1 MKLPF
6 TVEQFI
12 QVFRDY
18 NWSVFP
24 LQVLFNLLAVV
35 AIVFSVKKIATADR
49 IVNSILS
56 FFWFWMGIVYHLI
69 FFAAINKAAY
79 LFAALFIAQGLLL
92 FYYGVIRG
100 SLTYK
105 FKRDGSGLTGAALTA
120 FAIIVYPALGYLSG
134 HTYPASPT
142 FGVPCP
148 T

>member
-35 AIVFSVKKIATADR
+35 AIVFSVKKIATADG

-79 LFAALFIAQGLLL
+79 LFAALFIAQ
-92 FYYGVIRG
+92 VNE
-100 SLTYK
+100 K
-105 FKRDGSGLTGAALTA
+105 FQK
-120 FAIIVYPALGYLSG
+120 
-134 HTYPASPT
+134 
-142 FGVPCP
+142 
-148 T
+148 